1 MAKTNFDVKETIDYR
16 QNYSKE
22 HQIFRLPFKEEY
34 SSQYIVHSLS
44 ITHSKETASEGGAKN
59 ARIGLASE
67 ASKKNRDLYLSR
79 FPTPTQSSIRFRARV
94 QVSRDSV

>member
-22 HQIFRLPFKEEY
+22 HQIFRLPFKY
-34 SSQYIVHSLS
+34 LSQYIVHSLS
-44 ITHSKETASEGGAKN
+44 ITHSKETASEGDAKN
-59 ARIGLASE
+59 ARIGFASE